1 MTLFPEQVD
10 LLNKAPPRLFMFGPP
25 GTGKSVVLLLKATEW
40 LRCGDDVYVVSTW
53 SGSRAASSM
62 LYHLLLQ
69 TVQII
74 QTPGTPLGQ
83 PRLLLYDFEVEHV
96 KKAVNDLSQETRG
109 GSLHVIAEEAM

>member
-10 LLNKAPPRLFMFGPP
+10 LLNKAPPRLFVFGPP

-53 SGSRAASSM
+53 SRSRAASIM
-62 LYHLLLQ
+62 LHHLLQ
-69 TVQII
+69 TVKIR
-74 QTPGTPLGQ
+74 QTPGMSLGQ
-83 PRLLLYDFEVEHV
+83 PHLLLYDFDVEHV